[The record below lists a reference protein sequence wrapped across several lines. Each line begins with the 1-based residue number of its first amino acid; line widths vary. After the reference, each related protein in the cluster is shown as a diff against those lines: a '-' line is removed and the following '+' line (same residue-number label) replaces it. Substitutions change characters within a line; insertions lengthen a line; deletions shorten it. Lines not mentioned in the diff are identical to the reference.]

1 MATPEQIAAQILS
14 TKSLSVSP
22 TWLNAFLSSSGTT
35 QRSVPPSALAKTA
48 MFRLMASDIRDSL
61 SKHRSCVLPID
72 IYDPNVQERRLQG
85 SIPVQVLD
93 IEDIGTSLW
102 SQIEAIERVER
113 GEAIRGREVVR
124 TIAVDG
130 DQETA
135 ESNANN
141 GTATGVGNT
150 YTNNGHGPHRLVL
163 QDAAGTVAVG
173 VEIQNTEGISLDK
186 LAIGAKLLIRNPTV
200 ARGMVLLS
208 PGCVTVLGGKIEA
221 MDTPWRQGRKS
232 RLLQSTAGLE
242 SE

>member
-35 QRSVPPSALAKTA
+35 QRNVPPSALAKTA
-48 MFRLMASDIRDSL
+48 IFRLMASDIRDSL
-61 SKHRSCVLPID
+61 SKHRSCVLPIET
-72 IYDPNVQERRLQG
+72 YDPAVQERRLQG

-130 DQETA
+130 DQEMT
-135 ESNANN
+135 ENNANN
-141 GTATGVGNT
+141 GPATSARNT
-150 YTNNGHGPHRLVL
+150 STNNGHGPHRLVL

-173 VEIQNTEGISLDK
+173 VEIQNVEGISLDK
-186 LAIGAKLLIRNPTV
+186 IAIGAKLLLRNPTV

-232 RLLQSTAGLE
+232 RLLQSTAGLDGE
-242 SE
+242 